1 MREVTSDLER
11 NEPMFSVDKRHPR
24 QPCTHGG
31 HECSLI
37 VCHICPGTSPSALID
52 SIDYSAPWSSTSALK

>member
-24 QPCTHGG
+24 QPCKFGG
-31 HECSLI
+31 
-37 VCHICPGTSPSALID
+37 ALVGKRRQREPELRD
-52 SIDYSAPWSSTSALK
+52 